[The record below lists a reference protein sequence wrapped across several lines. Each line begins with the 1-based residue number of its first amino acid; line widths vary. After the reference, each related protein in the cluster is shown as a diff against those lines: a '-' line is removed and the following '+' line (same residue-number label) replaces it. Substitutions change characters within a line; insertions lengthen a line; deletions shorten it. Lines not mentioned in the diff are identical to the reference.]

1 MVNGEISKC
10 LILLILL
17 QSFEVGNGCEEAMDE
32 KEYGG
37 FKVGGKIRVTSID
50 IVSSRGCF

>member
-1 MVNGEISKC
+1 
-10 LILLILL
+10 
-17 QSFEVGNGCEEAMDE
+17 MDE

-37 FKVGGKIRVTSID
+37 FKVGGKVRVTSID